1 MTSSKLMSALIGLS
15 TVLLLFL
22 FFPALSQDSKASAT
36 ENSTQASDTI
46 FRQAS
51 NSPGYLVVKKAD
63 WDRLRK
69 VWTDS
74 LTQNEELLIREQKKY
89 NAKVD
94 SIQQIVGSEILQES
108 KPDTNPTNPSDFS
121 IPILAL
127 SLGLLIIYGAVI
139 TIKLFSQKIGLKSQ
153 IERLDQLEKD
163 LEQHK
168 RNSIERERKLMRE
181 LIDTQNELEEERS
194 QQNQDSE

>member
-1 MTSSKLMSALIGLS
+1 MSAFKRLS
-15 TVLLLFL
+15 TVILLLLFL
-22 FFPALSQDSKASAT
+22 PAVSQESTVSAT
-36 ENSTQASDTI
+36 EKSSQASDTI

-74 LTQNEELLIREQKKY
+74 LKQNEELLIREQKKY
-89 NAKVD
+89 NAKID
-94 SIQQIVGSEILQES
+94 SIEQIVDPAKIPDS
-108 KPDTNPTNPSDFS
+108 KPVNNPTNPSDFT
-121 IPILAL
+121 IPILGF

-139 TIKLFSQKIGLKSQ
+139 TIKLLSQKIGLKSQ

-163 LEQHK
+163 LEQQK

>member
-1 MTSSKLMSALIGLS
+1 MTAFTGLS
-15 TVLLLFL
+15 TVFLLFL
-22 FFPALSQDSKASAT
+22 FFPAVSQKSTASVT
-36 ENSTQASDTI
+36 ETDIQAFDTI
-46 FRQAS
+46 FSQAS

-63 WDRLRK
+63 WDKLRK

-74 LTQNEELLIREQKKY
+74 LKQNEELLVLEQKKY

-94 SIQQIVGSEILQES
+94 SIQQIDDSANIQES
-108 KPDTNPTNPSDFS
+108 KPVNKPTNPSDFT

-139 TIKLFSQKIGLKSQ
+139 TIRLLSQKIGLKSQ

-163 LEQHK
+163 LERHK

-181 LIDTQNELEEERS
+181 LIDTQNELKEERS

>member
-1 MTSSKLMSALIGLS
+1 MSAFKRLS
-15 TVLLLFL
+15 TVILLLLFL
-22 FFPALSQDSKASAT
+22 PAVSQESTVSAT
-36 ENSTQASDTI
+36 EKSSQASDTI
-46 FRQAS
+46 FRQSS

-74 LTQNEELLIREQKKY
+74 LKQNEELLIREQKKY
-89 NAKVD
+89 NAKID
-94 SIQQIVGSEILQES
+94 SIEQIVDPAKIPDS
-108 KPDTNPTNPSDFS
+108 KPVNNPTNPSDFT
-121 IPILAL
+121 IPILGF

-139 TIKLFSQKIGLKSQ
+139 TIKLLSQKIGLKSQ

-163 LEQHK
+163 LEQQK